1 MLETSYQAINMYEK
15 TIFSSVEVKAK
26 MPKDRDILKRL
37 TKLNKLAEESA
48 IKEANKS
55 LRYADEIIR
64 VGMENY
70 CWEQVAKA
78 YNTMGTAY
86 WHKGNYQNCI
96 ESHQQA
102 LQIWESLSDFKGIG
116 TSLIGVG
123 NAHLRKGDFHGALKY
138 LQDALKVLKE
148 AEHLEGI
155 ARIYN
160 NIGVIY
166 KNWGDY
172 EKATLYHHKSLDIKE
187 KIGSAESV
195 ASSYNNIGIL
205 YIMQENYPKA
215 LEYLHKAEGINRET
229 GNRNFLADNYNN
241 IALIHNREGYSQEAL
256 KYLSDSLNIKK
267 ELGDKAGMTV
277 CYRLIGEVHKQQGNY
292 KTALVNYE
300 KALTIREEIDSRS
313 GIGFFCNRIGETLL
327 LMNRFD
333 EAIIYLNKGLEL
345 NLETGSKE
353 FIKESYLFLSKV
365 YAAKQ
370 MHEEAYF
377 NLSQYISVKDELF
390 NEERTKTI
398 NEIQTK
404 YEAEK
409 KDLQIEKL
417 NMEQQHLIDI
427 NTELEL
433 FAGKA
438 AHDLKEPL
446 RMMSSYSGLL
456 KMRYNKVLDEDGED
470 YLSIIQN
477 ASKRMTG
484 LLNGLLEYA
493 RSGASNIK
501 KEQIDLND
509 ILAHVKHN
517 LQLKIEETNTQ
528 ILSDEL
534 PIVSATPSG
543 MLQLFQNI
551 IANAIKFQQKDV
563 VPVISIIYKKETDH
577 HLISIQDNGIGIPI
591 DQQDQVFEIFAR
603 LNSRKHFSGSGI
615 GLATCKK
622 IIESLKGTIF
632 LESTEGVGTTF
643 HFTIPFAV

>member
-1 MLETSYQAINMYEK
+1 MLETSFQAINMYGK
-15 TIFSSVEVKAK
+15 TIYSSVEVRTKT
-26 MPKDRDILKRL
+26 PKDRDIQKRL
-37 TKLNKLAEESA
+37 TQLNKFAEQSA
-48 IKEANKS
+48 IKEPDKS
-55 LRYADEIIR
+55 LSYADEIVR
-64 VGMENY
+64 VGVDNY
-70 CWEQVAKA
+70 SWEQVAKA

-86 WHKGNYQNCI
+86 WYKGDYRNCI

-102 LQIWESLSDFKGIG
+102 LEIWESLSDFKGIG
-116 TSLIGVG
+116 TSLIGIG
-123 NAHLRKGDFHGALKY
+123 NAHLRKGGFHEALKY
-138 LQDALKVLKE
+138 LQDALKVLKK
-148 AEHLEGI
+148 AGHSEGI
-155 ARIYN
+155 ASIYN

-166 KNWGDY
+166 KDWGDY
-172 EKATLYHHKSLDIKE
+172 EKATLYYHKSLDIKE
-187 KIGSAESV
+187 EIGSKKSIANT
-195 ASSYNNIGIL
+195 YNNIGIL
-205 YIMQENYPKA
+205 YIVQENYSKA
-215 LEYLHKAEGINRET
+215 LKYLHKAESINRET
-229 GNRNFLADNYNN
+229 DNRNFLADNYNN
-241 IALIHNREGYSQEAL
+241 IALIHNREGYYQEAL
-256 KYLSDSLNIKK
+256 KYLSESLNIKK

-277 CYRLIGEVHKQQGNY
+277 SYREIGEVHKQQGNY
-292 KTALVNYE
+292 ETALVNYE
-300 KALTIREEIDSRS
+300 KALAIREEINSRN

-327 LMNRFD
+327 LMSRFD
-333 EAIIYLNKGLEL
+333 EAIVYLNKGLEI
-345 NLETGSKE
+345 NLETGTKE
-353 FIKESYLFLSKV
+353 YIKEGYLYLSKV
-365 YAAKQ
+365 YAGKN

-377 NLSQYISVKDELF
+377 NLTQYINVKDELF

-417 NMEQQHLIDI
+417 NLEQQYLIDI

-456 KMRYNKVLDEDGED
+456 KMRYKEVLDEDGED
-470 YLSIIQN
+470 YLNIIQN

-501 KEQIDLND
+501 KENIDLND

-517 LQLKIEETNTQ
+517 LQLKIGETNTQ

-534 PIVSATPSG
+534 PTVSATPSG

-563 VPVISIIYKKETDH
+563 IPVISIIYKKETEH

-591 DQQDQVFEIFAR
+591 DQQDQVFEIFTR

-622 IIESLKGTIF
+622 IIESLRGNIW

-643 HFTIPFAV
+643 HFTIPFTA